1 MADTK
6 GKELQAKEKTEVAA
20 QAEQIRAGVVFTPAV
35 DIFESEKEI
44 TLVADMPG
52 VNAQNLTIDLR
63 DDILTLRGEVKPQ
76 DGPNEQSLLR
86 EYQVG
91 AYHRQFTL
99 SETIDQNKI
108 DAKLK
113 DGVLQLSL
121 PKAEKAVPRK
131 ITVKAG

>member
-20 QAEQIRAGVVFTPAV
+20 PAEQIRAGVVFTPAV

-99 SETIDQNKI
+99 SETIDQKKI

-113 DGVLQLSL
+113 DGVLQLIL